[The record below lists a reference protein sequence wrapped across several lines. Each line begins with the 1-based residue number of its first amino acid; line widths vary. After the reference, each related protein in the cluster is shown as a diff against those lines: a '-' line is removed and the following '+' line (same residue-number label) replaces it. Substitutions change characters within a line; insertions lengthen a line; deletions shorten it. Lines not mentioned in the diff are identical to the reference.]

1 MEIEIFKGL
10 IDILILCVLS
20 SRTSYGYEISK
31 LIKEKSDNQYSI
43 GEGTLY
49 TSLKRLENKK
59 LITSFWEVKDERN
72 RKYYDITESGKDYIK
87 EKILG
92 IKNLN
97 SLINNLIG
105 GNV

>member
-1 MEIEIFKGL
+1 MEIEIFKGS
-10 IDILILCVLS
+10 IDIIILCVLS
-20 SRTSYGYEISK
+20 SRTTYGYEISK
-31 LIKEKSDNQYSI
+31 LIKEKSNNYYSI

-59 LITSFWEVKDERN
+59 FITSFWKVKDERN
-72 RKYYDITESGKDYIK
+72 RKYYDITELGKTYVN

-97 SLINNLIG
+97 SLMENLIG
-105 GNV
+105 GNA